1 MMYKNNT
8 QYDVHIGGTTSV
20 IRHTSFPIF
29 VEYIENTNK
38 NWFSIPIYQSL
49 GTDYIIDMKI
59 SITHS
64 IESTAWFVGHYSG
77 LGFAVK
83 NRGVLSAGGYIYKIP
98 VMLNHIYD
106 VSLYRNSDLY
116 RCCKFGNY
124 EIIGSVSSNIVNQ
137 LTIFHQSQYSGY
149 YMGKV
154 FYIKVRRNGNVIS
167 ELRPCLSV
175 ESGHLNEPA
184 LYDCVED
191 KYYYNQG
198 SGTFAVG
205 NRI

>member
-1 MMYKNNT
+1 MIYKNNT
-8 QYDVHIGGTTSV
+8 HYDVHIGGRTSV
-20 IRHTSFPIF
+20 IRHASFPIF
-29 VEYIENTNK
+29 VEYIENTDK

-64 IESTAWFVGHYSG
+64 LESAAWFAGHYSG

-83 NRGVLSAGGYIYKIP
+83 NSGVLSAGGSIYKIP
-98 VMLNHIYD
+98 VIFNHIYD
-106 VSLYRNSDLY
+106 VSLYRNSDQC

-124 EIIGSVSSNIVNQ
+124 ELIGGVNSDIANQ
-137 LTIFHQSQYSGY
+137 LTIFHQSQCSAY

-154 FYIKVRRNGNVIS
+154 FCIKIHRSGSVVS

-175 ESGHLNEPA
+175 ESGHVNEPA
-184 LYDCVED
+184 LYDCIED

-198 SGTFAVG
+198 NGAFAVG